1 MNTPENIKGIL
12 KLKPIG
18 TDSWSRPVYEDQNWH
33 LWKDI
38 TLGSNNPK
46 LCSVLNDAFDG
57 EPDIPIRRPFTILSK
72 KEQVDED
79 KRFQYQML
87 DRYRCDCDY
96 YLGYGNRNCD
106 VLPSKDE
113 RKHIET
119 RMVNMGA
126 DSWIWKSNMYQR
138 IEPGP
143 FHPEWLA
150 FILAYENLRKGKTKW
165 RNY

>member
-18 TDSWSRPVYEDQNWH
+18 TDSWSRPVYEDQNGH

-38 TLGSNNPK
+38 TLGSNKPK
-46 LCSVLNDAFDG
+46 LCSALNDAFDG

-119 RMVNMGA
+119 MKR
-126 DSWIWKSNMYQR
+126 IWLSFPETEKPECLTWER
-138 IEPGP
+138 ILE
-143 FHPEWLA
+143 
-150 FILAYENLRKGKTKW
+150 YEKAICTKE
-165 RNY
+165 